1 MHASAFIFGTD
12 WLDEGSDVVL
22 DNLQRRGGLGGVAF
36 SANYHDARD
45 VFAHNPKRHVFR
57 NEGDVAWFPVEPAR
71 YPSGLVARQAQAAG
85 GADVLADV
93 CRQAHARG
101 MQVTAWTIFTH
112 NSALATAHPDCA
124 TRNVYDDPYL
134 TDLCPANPR
143 VRAYCCEL
151 ASDVARRP
159 VQQLLAESLHYRPLE
174 HGEHHERYL
183 IPLPLDARML
193 MSLCFCEHC
202 RTAAARAGVDVDGLA
217 QAARAALQP
226 AWDGLVRPGQPLLDD
241 ALRVEVEAYVDVRCG
256 TVTSLVKDVR
266 EALSGSGVPLTFVDH
281 AGTMA
286 HVMHGVT
293 PEDDVVKASRRLG
306 IDPRA
311 VAAVANQYAILGYQD
326 SPQRLAAVLARYRAV
341 LGDDARLALAL
352 RPLLPDCLD
361 ADNLAQKI
369 RFAQAAGVEAVDF
382 YHYAMMPLNRLDW
395 IREVLAAAGGAQ

>member
-1 MHASAFIFGTD
+1 MQASAFIFGTD
-12 WLDEGSDVVL
+12 WLDEGGDVVL
-22 DNLQRRGGLGGVAF
+22 DNLQRRGGLNGVAF

-71 YPSGLVARQAQAAG
+71 YPSGLVARQAQAAD

-101 MQVTAWTIFTH
+101 MDVAAWTIFTH
-112 NSALATAHPDCA
+112 NSVLAEAHPDCA
-124 TRNVYDDPYL
+124 TRNVYGDAYL

-151 ASDVARRP
+151 AADVARRP
-159 VQQLLAESLHYRPLE
+159 VQQVLAESLHYRPLE

-193 MSLCFCEHC
+193 LSLCFCTHC
-202 RTAAARAGVDVDGLA
+202 RSAATRAGVDVEGLA

-226 AWDGLVRPGQPLLDD
+226 AWDGLVRPGQAMLDD
-241 ALRVEVEAYVDVRCG
+241 ALRAQVDAYVEVRCA
-256 TVTSLVKDVR
+256 TVTSLVKEVR
-266 EALSGSGVPLTFVDH
+266 ESLAASGVQLTFVDH

-286 HVMHGVT
+286 HVMHGLT
-293 PEDDVVKASRRLG
+293 PDDDVLAASRRLG
-306 IDPRA
+306 IAPTA
-311 VAAVANQYAILGYQD
+311 VAAVADRYCILGYQD
-326 SPQRLAAVLARYRAV
+326 SPERVAAVLARYRAV
-341 LGDDARLALAL
+341 LGDGARLALAL
-352 RPLLPDCLD
+352 RPLLPDCSD

-369 RFAQAAGVEAVDF
+369 RHAQAVGVEAVDF

-395 IREVLAAAGGAQ
+395 IRNGLTAAGALP